1 MAEPVIDLDDTIVPV
16 VTVEKGPDDLDLD
29 LGNGVL
35 KRDLSR
41 RGSKKSVQIQEPGD
55 EAAAVAEKPQ
65 PVKKTSIM
73 GAASPRKIS
82 TILAGSGKKKRK
94 SGGLGNRLTVQ
105 HALGDLLTSAA
116 ETDTETED
124 NDSNP

>member
-55 EAAAVAEKPQ
+55 EAAAAEKPQ

>member
-55 EAAAVAEKPQ
+55 EAAAVPEKPQ